1 MKHIILLLVLLL
13 IAALAGAT
21 DTVEDPKN
29 CKQCGMDRIIF
40 AHSRML
46 LEYVDGSISGVC
58 SLHCAA
64 LELHHNNSKQL
75 SALMVA
81 DYTTKKLLNAKSAAW
96 VVGGSKAGVM
106 TAVAKWA
113 FAGMEE
119 AQNFIKNNG
128 GSVKSFEQAK
138 ESATTEMLK
147 LLTEEQ
153 DVEREILREQQ
164 L

>member
-1 MKHIILLLVLLL
+1 
-13 IAALAGAT
+13 
-21 DTVEDPKN
+21 
-29 CKQCGMDRIIF
+29 
-40 AHSRML
+40 
-46 LEYVDGSISGVC
+46 
-58 SLHCAA
+58 
-64 LELHHNNSKQL
+64 
-75 SALMVA
+75 MVA
-81 DYTTKKLLNAKSAAW
+81 DYTTKKLLNAKSAVW

-119 AQNFIKNNG
+119 AQSFIKNNG

-138 ESATTEMLK
+138 ESATTEVLK
-147 LLTEEQ
+147 LLAEEQ